1 MQNMNDIREKFAD
14 LAIEAG
20 VSKDYYKELMDDFDR
35 IVGGGTEVF
44 ELDGFSGV
52 GWMVY
57 RDGDAGWTWKSY
69 ETGEEDIYWGMH
81 GSRAEAMISAAAD
94 AEENVYDYVDSR
106 IGDRIREAI

>member
-44 ELDGFSGV
+44 EVEGWRDARYVLFHLDDGRWDWVFEDPVEGPEYGGVFSSRRDAMYSMASDADRTL
-52 GWMVY
+52 MV
-57 RDGDAGWTWKSY
+57 D
-69 ETGEEDIYWGMH
+69 TGM
-81 GSRAEAMISAAAD
+81 
-94 AEENVYDYVDSR
+94 
-106 IGDRIREAI
+106 GDRIREAI